1 MAEPPTVIDPG
12 TDDQPSHQAPNNNLR
27 KLIAIDQD
35 FAKDL
40 ALEAVREIEMLWPD
54 LIAER
59 FASQDIIDLSNALRT
74 GKVLLEPRML
84 RSFLVLW
91 KDKIGNRRSMSS
103 QQLID
108 LAASIHGLVS
118 RQLGPAGKQSSAD
131 AMIAADTL
139 HASRVDDVPYRS
151 YTGGY
156 YLDHFEE
163 KWPPTLFKIFNWE
176 EGYAYSKNYQE
187 GIKECQSLWPDL
199 EERYIPTVQQLKLM
213 AREIREAR
221 LGLEFRLLR
230 PFMVCW
236 MQNPPH
242 DPENFVVGGHLAKC
256 VRGVALAQAG
266 PKNMVTHDDGS
277 ITILRRED
285 EEYYNPEEDS
295 DLEEEEKEQAKRDR
309 LATEGRYPRNRP
321 APGKKRKR
329 SSSTW

>member
-1 MAEPPTVIDPG
+1 MAGPPTVIDLSK
-12 TDDQPSHQAPNNNLR
+12 DDQATRQASNATLH

-35 FAKDL
+35 LAKDL
-40 ALEAVREIEMLWPD
+40 ALEAVREIEKLWPD

-59 FASQDIIDLSNALRT
+59 FASQDMLDLSKALRA
-74 GKVLLEPRML
+74 GKILLEPRML

-91 KDKIGNRRSMSS
+91 KDRIGNRKSMSS

-118 RQLGPAGKQSSAD
+118 RQLGPAGKKSSSDAMVAAD
-131 AMIAADTL
+131 AL
-139 HASRVDDVPYRS
+139 NASRVDDVPYRS

-163 KWPPTLFKIFNWE
+163 TWPPTLFKIFNWE
-176 EGYAYSKNYQE
+176 EGYACGNDYQE
-187 GIKECQSLWPDL
+187 GLKECQSLWPDL

-221 LGLEFRLLR
+221 SGLEFRFLR

-236 MQNPPH
+236 MLNPPH
-242 DPENFVVGGHLAKC
+242 DPENFVVSGHLVKW
-256 VRGVALAQAG
+256 VRGVALTQAG
-266 PKNMVTHDDGS
+266 LKNMVTHDDGS
-277 ITILRRED
+277 ITLLRRED
-285 EEYYNPEEDS
+285 EEYYNPEKDS

-309 LATEGRYPRNRP
+309 LVTEGRYPRNRS

-329 SSSTW
+329 SSST